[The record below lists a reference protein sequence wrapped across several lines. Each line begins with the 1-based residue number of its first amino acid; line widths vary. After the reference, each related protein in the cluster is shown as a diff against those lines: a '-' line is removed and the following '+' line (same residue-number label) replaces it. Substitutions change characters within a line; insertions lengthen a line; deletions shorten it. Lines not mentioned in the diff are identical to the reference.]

1 MKLTING
8 TVKAVQEP
16 KTYPSG
22 FTICDVLI
30 ESGSNVYPVTF
41 KKDDVDEALALVPD
55 HPITLECYLNSREW
69 NGRYYV
75 ELKYAGKPEAA
86 PAPEAAKKP
95 LAGRTT
101 NRMAPP
107 STPAPNDLPF

>member
-16 KTYPSG
+16 KTFASG
-22 FTICDVLI
+22 FTVCDVLI

-55 HPITLECYLNSREW
+55 HPVTLECWLNSCEW
-69 NGRYYV
+69 QGRYYV

-86 PAPEAAKKP
+86 PAPETAKKP
-95 LAGRTT
+95 AAGRTT
-101 NRMAPP
+101 KRMAPP
-107 STPAPNDLPF
+107 STPEPNDLPF

>member
-41 KKDDVDEALALVPD
+41 KKDDVDEALALVAE

-75 ELKYAGKPEAA
+75 ELKYAGRPEEAAA
-86 PAPEAAKKP
+86 PAAAKKP

-107 STPAPNDLPF
+107 STPTPNDLPF